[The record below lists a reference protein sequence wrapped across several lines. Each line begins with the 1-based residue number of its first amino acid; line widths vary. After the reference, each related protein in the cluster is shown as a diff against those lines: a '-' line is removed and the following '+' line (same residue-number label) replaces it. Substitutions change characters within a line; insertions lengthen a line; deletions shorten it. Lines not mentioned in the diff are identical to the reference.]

1 MSFME
6 SNSSLRAKV
15 VCSLI
20 SHLFAHLMCY
30 QRLTMYSTL
39 HQALGIQGQTG
50 SSNPCLQGPGDNE
63 LTNPKPSSMIST

>member
-39 HQALGIQGQTG
+39 HQALGIQGVEQEVQTLVFKDLETM
-50 SSNPCLQGPGDNE
+50 N
-63 LTNPKPSSMIST
+63 

>member
-20 SHLFAHLMCY
+20 AHLMCY

-39 HQALGIQGQTG
+39 HQALGIQGVEQAVQTLVFKDLETM
-50 SSNPCLQGPGDNE
+50 N
-63 LTNPKPSSMIST
+63 

>member
-15 VCSLI
+15 DCSLI

-39 HQALGIQGQTG
+39 HQALGIQGVEQAVQTLVFKDLETM
-50 SSNPCLQGPGDNE
+50 N
-63 LTNPKPSSMIST
+63 